1 MFGDAAV
8 TGAAGSVPV
17 ARNAAY
23 SLRGLFAASKGRG
36 YAMIESSGATALY
49 REQDRLPGGETV
61 AGISSEGVT
70 LHGAQGLG
78 RIAFERAELSSVG
91 SPTES
96 GEEAPGRDAEA
107 GRTASTAPAG
117 IEHQRRPPLSHARLK
132 EQLLSAEPLS
142 RARFTRVRARNGKIG
157 LRVKWL
163 RRDDLTDLVGLRR
176 GDVILVV
183 NGLPVDDPQAM
194 GTLMET
200 LSDSSEVVI
209 DLERRGE
216 MHRLVIPLSRS

>member
-1 MFGDAAV
+1 MVRRDSG
-8 TGAAGSVPV
+8 GS
-17 ARNAAY
+17 R
-23 SLRGLFAASKGRG
+23 
-36 YAMIESSGATALY
+36 SSGPSSRASG
-49 REQDRLPGGETV
+49 RQPNPG
-61 AGISSEGVT
+61 
-70 LHGAQGLG
+70 
-78 RIAFERAELSSVG
+78 R
-91 SPTES
+91 
-96 GEEAPGRDAEA
+96 EAPGRDAEA

-194 GTLMET
+194 GTLMGT